1 MPDRFVPP
9 GLAARLGKLYGA
21 EQDRSLGRLA
31 VQRGRISEAQLA
43 EALQERERSS
53 RPMSDILVERGWIS
67 PGDLAALRD
76 SADREDYSAF
86 KLSGVAAPPEVAA
99 HEKDPARRV
108 AGLVLV
114 ERLGRGGA
122 GEVWKAWDRR
132 LGRWCAVKFPIALPE
147 GGAALERFAREAV
160 VAARLSHPNIVSIH
174 GVAEEAGRP
183 YIVMQFVEGRTLQE
197 APPPLRE
204 AVEAIRDA
212 ALAVH
217 AAHEQG
223 VVHRDLK
230 PANLMRDKGGRVLI
244 LDFGLARLS
253 ESGRGLSEQGVLA
266 GTAAYMPP
274 EQATGDPRGLD
285 RTTDVYG
292 LGATLYHLAAGR
304 APFDG
309 KTFAETVHRLTHE
322 DPPRPRQVNPS
333 IPLDLETI
341 LLKAMD
347 KDPAR
352 RYPTALALAQE
363 LGRYLSD
370 EPILARRDPP
380 LYGVVRRARRHPRTA
395 LFAAAL
401 LAISAA
407 ALLGGR
413 GIARRERETSLATI
427 RETARVSLQA
437 ALELRRAGA
446 NARMEEFLPRLE
458 SAYRQAL
465 ERAPDMAEVE
475 YLMGRFHRAL
485 MNDARAL
492 EFQNRALAKDPAF
505 PPALYERAILASK
518 NYGRGLRRAYGIE
531 TALAPG
537 RVTADAARR
546 SESPSLEA
554 FEERHDDLVRMR
566 HAIVQDC
573 LDLERALGGFAEA
586 NALAARGILAFHRG
600 AIPEARELLEKA
612 LGRDPFLEEAWE
624 TLALAAMAP
633 VSQSTPAEQLE
644 RAWADAER
652 AYSEGLARDRGYLPH
667 WLGRG
672 SIRTARANLH
682 WDTGR
687 DPSAD
692 FTGAE
697 ADFAEA
703 MRLRP
708 SADLFIRRSGL
719 YSSRGSYNSR
729 HGRDPLPWWKKGD
742 DDLHEAIRLDPGS
755 GLAWSRLAYNC
766 RGRGEYLVARGRS
779 PLDDCRIAEDYIA
792 RALLIDPR
800 DGSAWMNRGAMLA
813 CRGMERAAGGEDP
826 TTDYERAE
834 QAYNES
840 LRFDKLIRG
849 PWERRGYLRLQR
861 ARWVLSR
868 EGDASADLRLAEE
881 DLTRALELSS
891 RFTMARLARAMVRR
905 TRSDLAGAES
915 DLALVLQENP
925 TYPEAWIE
933 LGHVHLAAG
942 GKESALKAC
951 REYEKGL
958 ALDPT
963 LDLPSLRAAR
973 QRARAAAQSSP

>member
-1 MPDRFVPP
+1 MPDPLVPP
-9 GLAARLGKLYGA
+9 GLAAKLGKLFGA

-31 VQRGRISEAQLA
+31 VQRGRLSEAQLA
-43 EALQERERSS
+43 EALQEGERSA
-53 RPMSDILVERGWIS
+53 RPLADILVERGWIS
-67 PGDLAALRD
+67 SAELTALRE
-76 SADREDYSAF
+76 SADRDDYSAF
-86 KLSGVAAPPEVAA
+86 KVAGAAIPSEVAE

-114 ERLGRGGA
+114 QRLGRGGS

-147 GGAALERFAREAV
+147 EGAALDRFAREAV

-183 YIVMQFVEGRTLQE
+183 YIVMQYVEGRTLQE
-197 APPPLRE
+197 APPPLRQ

-217 AAHEQG
+217 AAHELG

-230 PANLMRDKGGRVLI
+230 PANLMRDKDGRVLV
-244 LDFGLARLS
+244 LDFGLARLA
-253 ESGRGLSEQGVLA
+253 EGGRGLSEQGVLA

-285 RTTDVYG
+285 RTTDVYA

-304 APFDG
+304 PPFDG
-309 KTFAETVHRLTHE
+309 ATFAETVHRVTHE
-322 DPPRPRQVNPS
+322 EPPRPRLFNPS
-333 IPLDLETI
+333 IPVDLETI
-341 LLKAMD
+341 LLKAMH

-352 RYPTALALAQE
+352 RYPTALAFSEE
-363 LGRYLSD
+363 LGRFLAD
-370 EPILARRDPP
+370 EPILARRDPL
-380 LYGVVRRARRHPRTA
+380 LYGVYRRVRRHPRTA
-395 LFAAAL
+395 LLAALLLAVAAAAL
-401 LAISAA
+401 LA
-407 ALLGGR
+407 GR
-413 GIARRERETSLATI
+413 GIARREREASLATI

-465 ERAPDMAEVE
+465 DRAPETAEVE

-492 EFQNRALAKDPAF
+492 EFQDRALAKDPAY

-518 NYGRGLRRAYGIE
+518 NYGRGLRKAYGVE

-546 SESPSLEA
+546 SDTPSLEA
-554 FEERHDDLVRMR
+554 FGERRDDLIRMR
-566 HAIVQDC
+566 DTIVRDC

-600 AIPEARELLEKA
+600 AIPEARDLLEKA
-612 LGRDPFLEEAWE
+612 VGRDPLLEEAWE

-633 VSQSTPAEQLE
+633 VNQSTPVERVEQ
-644 RAWADAER
+644 AWADAER
-652 AYSEGLARDRGYLPH
+652 AYREGLARDRGYLPH

-672 SIRTARANLH
+672 GVRSARANLY

-692 FTGAE
+692 FAGAE

-703 MRLRP
+703 LRLRP
-708 SADLFIRRSGL
+708 SADAYIRRSGL
-719 YSSRGSYNSR
+719 YHSMGAHDGRQ
-729 HGRDPLPWWKKGD
+729 GRDPRPAWKKSD
-742 DDLHEAIRLDPGS
+742 DDLREALRLDPS
-755 GLAWSRLAYNC
+755 NGLAWSRLAYNC
-766 RGRGEYLVARGRS
+766 RSRGEYFVERGRS
-779 PLDDCRIAEDYIA
+779 PLEECRLAEDYIA
-792 RALLIDPR
+792 RALQIDSR
-800 DGSAWMNRGAMLA
+800 DGSAWMNRGALLA
-813 CRGMERAAGGEDP
+813 CRGMDRASRGEDP
-826 TTDYERAE
+826 REDFDRAE
-834 QAYNES
+834 QAYNEA
-840 LRFDKLIRG
+840 LRFDRLVRG

-861 ARWVLSR
+861 ARWTLAR
-868 EGDASADLRLAEE
+868 GGDGAADLRLAEE
-881 DLTRALELSS
+881 DLTRCIEVSS
-891 RFTMARLARAMVRR
+891 RFTMARLARAMVRHAR
-905 TRSDLAGAES
+905 GDLAGAEA
-915 DLALVLQENP
+915 DLTFVLRDNP
-925 TYPEAWIE
+925 TYPEAWIA
-933 LGHVHLAAG
+933 LGQVHLAAG
-942 GKESALKAC
+942 GKERAAKAV
-951 REYEKGL
+951 EAFQKGL
-958 ALDPT
+958 DLDST
-963 LDLPSLRAAR
+963 LDNPRLRESMS
-973 QRARAAAQSSP
+973 RARAVAEPSK

>member
-1 MPDRFVPP
+1 MPDPLVPP
-9 GLAARLGKLYGA
+9 GLAAKLGKLFGA
-21 EQDRSLGRLA
+21 EQDRSLGRFA
-31 VQRGRISEAQLA
+31 VQRGRLREAQLA
-43 EALQERERSS
+43 DALQEAERSA
-53 RPMSDILVERGWIS
+53 RPLADIIVARGWIS
-67 PGDLAALRD
+67 AAELSALRE
-76 SADREDYSAF
+76 SADRDDYSAF
-86 KLSGVAAPPEVAA
+86 KLAGAAVPPEVAA
-99 HEKDPARRV
+99 HENDPARRV
-108 AGLVLV
+108 AGFILL
-114 ERLGRGGA
+114 ERLGRGGT

-132 LGRWCAVKFPIALPE
+132 LARCCAIKFPIALPE
-147 GGAALERFAREAV
+147 EAAALERFAREAM
-160 VAARLSHPNIVSIH
+160 VAARLSHPSIVSIH

-183 YIVMQFVEGRTLQE
+183 YIVMQYVEGRTLQE
-197 APPPLRE
+197 APPPLKQ
-204 AVEAIRDA
+204 ALEAIRDA

-230 PANLMRDKGGRVLI
+230 PANLMRDKDGRVLV

-266 GTAAYMPP
+266 GTAAYMSP

-285 RTTDVYG
+285 RTTDVYA

-304 APFDG
+304 PPFDG
-309 KTFAETVHRLTHE
+309 ASFAETVHKVIHE

-333 IPLDLETI
+333 ISVDLETV
-341 LLKAMD
+341 LLKAMH

-352 RYPTALALAQE
+352 RYPTALAFSEE
-363 LGRYLSD
+363 LGRVLAD
-370 EPILARRDPP
+370 EPILARRDSI
-380 LYGVVRRARRHPRTA
+380 LYGVYRRVRRHPRTA
-395 LFAAAL
+395 LLATLLLTIAAAAL
-401 LAISAA
+401 LA
-407 ALLGGR
+407 GR
-413 GIARRERETSLATI
+413 TIARQERETSLATI

-465 ERAPDMAEVE
+465 DRAPETAEVE

-492 EFQNRALAKDPAF
+492 EFQDRALAKEPAF

-518 NYGRGLRRAYGIE
+518 NYGRGLRKAYGVE

-546 SESPSLEA
+546 SDNPSLEA
-554 FEERHDDLVRMR
+554 FGERRDDLIRVRD
-566 HAIVQDC
+566 AIVRDC
-573 LDLERALGGFAEA
+573 LDLERALGSFAEA

-612 LGRDPFLEEAWE
+612 VARDPFLEEAWE

-633 VSQSTPAEQLE
+633 VNQGTPVEQVE
-644 RAWADAER
+644 RAWTDAER
-652 AYSEGLARDRGYLPH
+652 AYGEGLARDRGYLPH

-692 FTGAE
+692 FAGAD

-703 MRLRP
+703 LRLRP
-708 SADLFIRRSGL
+708 SADLYIRRSGL
-719 YSSRGSYNSR
+719 YTSRGSFDGR
-729 HGRDPLPWWKKGD
+729 HGRDPMPFWKKAD
-742 DDLHEAIRLDPGS
+742 DDLREAIRLDPGS
-755 GLAWSRLAYNC
+755 GVAWSRLAYNC
-766 RGRGEYLVARGRS
+766 RGRGEYLVERGRS
-779 PLDDCRIAEDYIA
+779 PLEECRLAEDYVA
-792 RALLIDPR
+792 RALAIDPR

-813 CRGMERAAGGEDP
+813 CRGMDRASRGEDP
-826 TTDYERAE
+826 REDFDRAE
-834 QAYNES
+834 QAYNEA
-840 LRFDKLIRG
+840 LRFDKLVRG

-861 ARWVLSR
+861 ARWTLAHG
-868 EGDASADLRLAEE
+868 GDAAADLRLAEE
-881 DLTRALELSS
+881 DLTRCIEVSS
-891 RFTMARLARAMVRR
+891 RFTMAWLARGMARR
-905 TRSDLAGAES
+905 TRGDLAAAES
-915 DLALVLQENP
+915 DIARVLRENP

-933 LGHVHLAAG
+933 LGHIHLSSG
-942 GKESALKAC
+942 DKERARKAC
-951 REYEKGL
+951 EAYAKGL

-963 LDLPSLRAAR
+963 LEIPAVREA
-973 QRARAAAQSSP
+973 RARAQAAAGPP

>member
-1 MPDRFVPP
+1 MPDPFVPP

-31 VQRGRISEAQLA
+31 VQRGRISDAQLA
-43 EALQERERSS
+43 EASQEQERSS
-53 RPMSDILVERGWIS
+53 RPLGEIFVERGWLS
-67 PGDLAALRD
+67 SADLAALRET
-76 SADREDYSAF
+76 ADREDYSSF
-86 KLSGVAAPPEVAA
+86 KLAGALVPPEVAA
-99 HEKDPARRV
+99 HENDPARCV

-114 ERLGRGGA
+114 ERLGRGGT
-122 GEVWKAWDRR
+122 GEVWKAWERR

-147 GGAALERFAREAV
+147 EGAALERFAREAV

-174 GVAEEAGRP
+174 GIAEEKGRP
-183 YIVMQFVEGRTLQE
+183 YIVMQYVEGRTLQQ
-197 APPPLRE
+197 APPPPRL

-230 PANLMRDKGGRVLI
+230 PANLMLDKDGRIHV

-253 ESGRGLSEQGVLA
+253 EGGRGLSEQGVLS
-266 GTAAYMPP
+266 GTAAYMAP
-274 EQATGDPRGLD
+274 EQATGDPRGRE
-285 RTTDVYG
+285 RTADVYA
-292 LGATLYHLAAGR
+292 LGATLYQLVAGR
-304 APFDG
+304 PPFDG
-309 KTFAETVHRLTHE
+309 TSFAETVHRVTHE
-322 DPPRPRQVNPS
+322 EPPRPRQINPA
-333 IPLDLETI
+333 ILGDLETI
-341 LLKAMD
+341 VLKAMD

-352 RYPTALALAQE
+352 RYPTALAFAEE

-380 LYGVVRRARRHPRTA
+380 LYGIYRRLRRHPRTA
-395 LFAAAL
+395 LLAGLLLAVALAAL
-401 LAISAA
+401 LS
-407 ALLGGR
+407 GR
-413 GIARRERETSLATI
+413 GIAQREREASLATI

-446 NARMEEFLPRLE
+446 NAKMEEFLPRLE

-465 ERAPDMAEVE
+465 DRAPDTAEVE

-492 EFQNRALAKDPAF
+492 EFQERALAKDPAF

-518 NYGRGLRRAYGIE
+518 NYGRGLRKAYGIE

-546 SESPSLEA
+546 SQSPSLEA
-554 FEERHDDLVRMR
+554 FGERRDDLIRVRD
-566 HAIVQDC
+566 AIVRDC

-612 LGRDPFLEEAWE
+612 VGRDPLLEEAWE

-633 VSQSTPAEQLE
+633 VNQATPIEQLE

-652 AYSEGLARDRGYLPH
+652 AYGEGLDRDKGYLPH

-692 FTGAE
+692 FAGAE

-703 MRLRP
+703 LRLRS

-719 YSSRGSYNSR
+719 YSSRGSYDGR
-729 HGRDPLPWWKKGD
+729 HGRDPLPSWKKGD
-742 DDLHEAIRLDPGS
+742 DDLLEAIRLDPGS
-755 GLAWSRLAYNC
+755 GVAWSRLAYNC
-766 RGRGEYLVARGRS
+766 RGRGEYRVQRGLS
-779 PLDDCRIAEDYIA
+779 PLEDCRLAEDYITH
-792 RALLIDPR
+792 ALEIDPR
-800 DGSAWMNRGAMLA
+800 DGSAWMNRGAMHA
-813 CRGMERAAGGEDP
+813 CRGMDRAARGEDP
-826 TTDYERAE
+826 LADFDLAE
-834 QAYNES
+834 QAYNEA

-861 ARWVLSR
+861 ARWSLR
-868 EGDASADLRLAEE
+868 QRGDASADLRLAEE
-881 DLTRALELSS
+881 DLTRCIELSG
-891 RFTMARLARAMVRR
+891 RFTMAWLARGMVRR
-905 TRSDLAGAES
+905 TRGDLAGAES
-915 DLALVLQENP
+915 DLAQVLRENP
-925 TYPEAWIE
+925 TYPEAWLE

-942 GKESALKAC
+942 SKESALQAC
-951 REYEKGL
+951 REFEKGL
-958 ALDPT
+958 ALNPT
-963 LDLPSLRAAR
+963 LDLPALREAR
-973 QRARAAAQSSP
+973 KRAQAAAGESK